1 MHPLIEQE
9 KIIRKQ
15 GVLLLNDVRDM
26 PLYNEA
32 YISNHLVV
40 GLCHSGCIDAEYDMR
55 SVHYGEKEI
64 SVVYPEHAIL
74 TRSVSHDYRA
84 TLLVISG
91 DYFEKWKNRL
101 AYYGNRTYHEQPAI
115 HLSESQYVMIC
126 SYMEFLK
133 SVLQC
138 DCETLHDDASL
149 AKMVEMLS
157 YILGTLRHSVGI
169 SSNGGSIY
177 NKFYDILVQH
187 YKESRNVSFYADK
200 LCMSPKYFGTVIKKE
215 TGLHVGKCISGYVVM
230 QAKNLLN
237 TNRDMNIQQISQI
250 LGFEDQ
256 SSFSRFFRN
265 ETGVSPSEYRQSC

>member
-40 GLCHSGCIDAEYDMR
+40 GLCHSGCVDAEYDMR

-126 SYMEFLK
+126 SYMEFFK

-138 DCETLHDDASL
+138 DCETLHDDA
-149 AKMVEMLS
+149 
-157 YILGTLRHSVGI
+157 VGI

-256 SSFSRFFRN
+256 SSFSRYFRN
-265 ETGVSPSEYRQSC
+265 ETGVSPSEYRQSR